1 MEAPRAYA
9 VRRAIASDAPALAAL
24 ARVTEEQS
32 AVRSRVHHLLTLD
45 DRAVHVAES
54 ANGLIGLSE
63 VQFYGVSLRRP
74 FGSARLHDLFVVPA
88 WRRRG
93 VARVLFAAAQEWA
106 GGIPECHHLEWQS
119 AETGLPFY
127 ASLGLTGDRVADL
140 GQYPFFEITLRPKH

>member
-1 MEAPRAYA
+1 METPRAYA

-45 DRAVHVAES
+45 DRAVHVAE
-54 ANGLIGLSE
+54 
-63 VQFYGVSLRRP
+63 
-74 FGSARLHDLFVVPA
+74 
-88 WRRRG
+88 
-93 VARVLFAAAQEWA
+93 
-106 GGIPECHHLEWQS
+106 
-119 AETGLPFY
+119 TGLPFY